1 MKSHIFNYRFY
12 LWNPATNTKSA
23 EFGSFDQQYN
33 PRHLFDREMLT
44 FGCDIFTGTYKIVA
58 TLPEQDVSVDYHDR
72 ICHVRVLS
80 LGDNCWRNINSFP
93 LTPLISDYNNG
104 VHLSGTVSWL
114 AIREYNFRSY
124 DRKYINNVE
133 QFVIV
138 TLNLSTETYTQFC
151 YLPVLMMSHGIIQL
165 LQFLWTAFAFP
176 IILRELNLLY
186 GK

>member
-1 MKSHIFNYRFY
+1 MK
-12 LWNPATNTKSA
+12 TTSA
-23 EFGSFDQQYN
+23 EFGT
-33 PRHLFDREMLT
+33 FDRHFRSPPIFDAICAMST
-44 FGCDIFTGTYKIVA
+44 FGYYILTGTYKVVA
-58 TLPEQDVSVDYHDR
+58 SLPERNVDRRYQVR
-72 ICHVRVLS
+72 IHS

-93 LTPLISDYNNG
+93 LTPLISEYYHNG
-104 VHLSGTVSWL
+104 LYFSGTISWL
-114 AIREYNFRSY
+114 AIRREYNFRSY

-151 YLPVLMMSHGIIQL
+151 YLPVLMMFHGIIQL